1 MMTTTSSKELKIAS
15 VSDIHTGH
23 PRTPTIHILNN
34 LRTAFPANSET
45 QSLDIIFIAGDFFD
59 RLLRFPELAIP
70 DIELWI
76 HEFLFMAKKFNIIV
90 RVLEG
95 TPSHDWKQST
105 VFERIN
111 KNSKIGCNLKYIDK
125 LWIEYIPELDINVLY
140 IPDEW
145 SDSTESTLSQV
156 RELMTS
162 KGLSSVDYAIMHGQF
177 PHQLPQVAKA
187 PKHNSD
193 AYLQLVDKLIFI
205 GHDHHFSVH
214 ERIISHGSFDRLS
227 HGEEEPKGHVR
238 ATVRSRDDYELMFVE
253 NKNAK
258 IYKTVDCKDWSV
270 EEALIQLKKTVEVLP
285 LESNVRVK
293 CYKGS
298 ALAENIAVLE
308 RTWPNINWS
317 KKVED
322 SDGDVI
328 ENSVD
333 VLTEDDFIPIQ
344 ITKDNIQ
351 DLVMSKLTL
360 KTNDPLYL
368 EIAQQFLR
376 EVR

>member
-1 MMTTTSSKELKIAS
+1 MMIPTSSKELSIAS

-23 PRTPTIHILNN
+23 ARTPTRHILDN

-45 QSLDIIFIAGDFFD
+45 KDLDIIFIAGDFFD
-59 RLLRFPELAIP
+59 RLLKFPDPVIP

-76 HEFLFMAKKFNIIV
+76 HELLSMAKKFDIV
-90 RVLEG
+90 IRVLEG
-95 TPSHDWKQST
+95 TPSHDWKQSA

-111 KNSKIGCNLKYIDK
+111 ENSKIGCNLKYIDK
-125 LWIEYIPELDINVLY
+125 LWIEYIPELEINVLY

-162 KGLSSVDYAIMHGQF
+162 KGLLSVDYAIMHGQF
-177 PHQLPQVAKA
+177 PHQLPHIAKA
-187 PKHNSD
+187 PKHNPD

-238 ATVRSRDDYELMFVE
+238 AKVRSGHDYDLVFVE

-270 EEALIQLKKTVEVLP
+270 EESLRQLKSIVEVLP

-293 CYKGS
+293 CYKNS
-298 ALAENIAVLE
+298 PLAENVAVLE
-308 RTWPNINWS
+308 RTWPGINWS
-317 KKVED
+317 KKVEET
-322 SDGDVI
+322 DGDEI
-328 ENSVD
+328 ENSPD
-333 VLTEDDFIPIQ
+333 VLTQDDFIPIE

-351 DLVMSKLTL
+351 DLVMSKLTS

-368 EIAQQFLR
+368 EIAQQFIR